1 MIVGLVCVFAYTDF
15 NGESTDQVAL
25 QYCLDNL
32 PWWLTGLLGAGILAA
47 SQSSAEPQFHTSTFT
62 LTHDVIAPAAKLS
75 PEKEGKLQRKLLLAV
90 IFLIAF
96 PLSVTNPGE
105 LVNILLVCYGFI
117 GQLFP
122 CMLGVLCWPRATK
135 AGAVAGLASGVF
147 VVAIF
152 NIIWPNPL
160 YIHAGIWGLMVN
172 IPIFI
177 IVSLVTKPASE
188 ETLRKFFPDYIMD
201 QLYEESEAAEEA

>member
-1 MIVGLVCVFAYTDF
+1 M
-15 NGESTDQVAL
+15 
-25 QYCLDNL
+25 
-32 PWWLTGLLGAGILAA
+32 
-47 SQSSAEPQFHTSTFT
+47 
-62 LTHDVIAPAAKLS
+62 
-75 PEKEGKLQRKLLLAV
+75 QRKLLLVV

-201 QLYEESEAAEEA
+201 KLYEESEAAEEA